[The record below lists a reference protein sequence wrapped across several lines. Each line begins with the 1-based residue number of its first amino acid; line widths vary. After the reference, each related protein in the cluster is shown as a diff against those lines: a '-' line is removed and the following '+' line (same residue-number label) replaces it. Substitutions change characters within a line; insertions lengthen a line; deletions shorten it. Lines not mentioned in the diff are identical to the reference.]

1 MADED
6 FDQEGWL
13 TRIGYFGALTP
24 TLETL
29 RGLIFAHA
37 HVISYESL
45 DIMLGRVPKLDV
57 ASLQK
62 KMIVGGRGGY
72 CFELNMLFRAGL
84 PIAGIQ
90 ADKSAGAG
98 RARPRH

>member
-1 MADED
+1 MVDES

-13 TRIGYFGALTP
+13 SRIGYSGSRSP
-24 TLETL
+24 TLQTL

-37 HVISYESL
+37 HTVSYESL
-45 DIMLGRVPKLDV
+45 DIMLGRVPRLDV

-72 CFELNMLFRAGL
+72 CFEQNMLFRAGL
-84 PIAGIQ
+84 RSWGTN
-90 ADKSAGAG
+90 
-98 RARPRH
+98 